1 MLAGTVWSIKDLG
14 MNPSRLVLVIV
25 AGCCLLHP
33 SPLVAQDAS
42 PSFVMEKQYSADMI
56 ISTDKGQDLTQ
67 KIYSDT
73 GKVRTEITTHGMQIV
88 GIIRPDL
95 KKIYS
100 VMVAQKMVMEV
111 PYDAEKYKKQLAA
124 VSGPQGKFEVIGP
137 DAVDGV
143 ACTKYKVTG
152 QDNKALFFWVNV
164 ATKAPVKM
172 MAEDGSFTLLWKNYK
187 PGPQDPSLFEPPADY
202 QVMTMPS
209 MPGGGGQ

>member
-1 MLAGTVWSIKDLG
+1 LSVKDSG
-14 MNPSRLVLVIV
+14 MNPSRLVLAIV
-25 AGCCLLHP
+25 AGCCLLRP
-33 SPLVAQDAS
+33 SPLAAQDAA
-42 PSFVMEKQYSADMI
+42 PPFVMEKQYSADMV
-56 ISTDKGQDLTQ
+56 ISTGKGQDLTQ
-67 KIYSDT
+67 KIYNDD
-73 GKVRTEITTHGMQIV
+73 GKLRTEITTHGMQIV

-124 VSGPQGKFEVIGP
+124 ASGPEGKFEVIGP

-152 QDNKALFFWVNV
+152 QDNKVLFFWVNT
-164 ATKAPVKM
+164 ATKTPVKM
-172 MAEDGSFTLLWKNYK
+172 MAEDGSFTLFWKNYK

-202 QVMTMPS
+202 QVIT
-209 MPGGGGQ
+209 MPGGAGQ